1 MKNTAD
7 EVKVFKVK
15 RNLDAGGFQQ
25 FIRAIYPELRN
36 KVNRHRVVVPL
47 TESTPKEIRSSGVLG
62 RSALY
67 VRPLCEIE
75 TDTDSSEPMDM
86 DLASF
91 PSASSRS
98 SPPVSPQV
106 SQELREVLCTLV
118 GNLDIKALPPPAN
131 RMNVVRADI
140 LESAFRAF
148 RREALDPERKLDVV
162 FIDTCG
168 QGEGSVDNGGPTREF
183 LTLLTKA
190 LISSRF
196 FVGPASS
203 KNLGLDSIADE
214 VKVFKVKRNLDAG
227 GFQQFIRAI
236 YPELRN
242 KVNRHRVVVPLT
254 ESTPKEIRSSGVLG
268 RSALYVRP
276 LCEIETDTDSSEPM
290 DMDLASFPSA
300 SSRSS
305 PPVSPQVSQ
314 ELREVLCTL
323 VGNLDIKA
331 LPPPANRMNV
341 VRADILESAFRAF
354 RREALDPER
363 KLDVVFIDT
372 CGQGEGSVDN
382 GGPTREFL
390 TLLTKAL
397 ISSRF
402 FVGPASS
409 KNLGLDSIGV

>member
-1 MKNTAD
+1 MRICLMRTHQKLFNCCQAD

-62 RSALY
+62 CSALY
-67 VRPLCEIE
+67 VRPLCETE

-86 DLASF
+86 CPL
-91 PSASSRS
+91 
-98 SPPVSPQV
+98 
-106 SQELREVLCTLV
+106 QELREVLCTLV

-196 FVGPASS
+196 F
-203 KNLGLDSIADE
+203 
-214 VKVFKVKRNLDAG
+214 
-227 GFQQFIRAI
+227 
-236 YPELRN
+236 
-242 KVNRHRVVVPLT
+242 
-254 ESTPKEIRSSGVLG
+254 
-268 RSALYVRP
+268 
-276 LCEIETDTDSSEPM
+276 
-290 DMDLASFPSA
+290 
-300 SSRSS
+300 
-305 PPVSPQVSQ
+305 
-314 ELREVLCTL
+314 
-323 VGNLDIKA
+323 
-331 LPPPANRMNV
+331 
-341 VRADILESAFRAF
+341 
-354 RREALDPER
+354 
-363 KLDVVFIDT
+363 
-372 CGQGEGSVDN
+372 
-382 GGPTREFL
+382 
-390 TLLTKAL
+390 
-397 ISSRF
+397 

-409 KNLGLDSIGV
+409 KNLGLDSIGLSRGTYKETSFL

>member
-1 MKNTAD
+1 MRICLMRTHQKLFNCCQAD

-131 RMNVVRADI
+131 RMN
-140 LESAFRAF
+140 F
-148 RREALDPERKLDVV
+148 
-162 FIDTCG
+162 
-168 QGEGSVDNGGPTREF
+168 
-183 LTLLTKA
+183 
-190 LISSRF
+190 
-196 FVGPASS
+196 
-203 KNLGLDSIADE
+203 
-214 VKVFKVKRNLDAG
+214 
-227 GFQQFIRAI
+227 
-236 YPELRN
+236 
-242 KVNRHRVVVPLT
+242 
-254 ESTPKEIRSSGVLG
+254 
-268 RSALYVRP
+268 
-276 LCEIETDTDSSEPM
+276 
-290 DMDLASFPSA
+290 
-300 SSRSS
+300 
-305 PPVSPQVSQ
+305 
-314 ELREVLCTL
+314 
-323 VGNLDIKA
+323 
-331 LPPPANRMNV
+331 

-409 KNLGLDSIGV
+409 KNLGLDSIGGDAVLIQDGLEPVHITLEDVLMFATGADRIPPLGFSVVPSLAFLHEHSLRKRKFPEANTCALIMRLPMHASYEQFSDSMISGIKQSPQFGTA